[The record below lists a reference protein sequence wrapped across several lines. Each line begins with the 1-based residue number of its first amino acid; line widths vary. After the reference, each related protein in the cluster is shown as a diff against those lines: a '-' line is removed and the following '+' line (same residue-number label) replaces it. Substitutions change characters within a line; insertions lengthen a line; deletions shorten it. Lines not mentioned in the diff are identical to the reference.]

1 MKYSYRDQIDILSSI
16 RINDGEKKSLDCPFC
31 GGRKKFGIVKQDGK
45 LLWNCFRSSCGVK
58 GSYNAGRGASGV
70 KAYLRGK
77 ETKAVYYNSL
87 PSIVSS
93 IDHHK
98 EALSYIESVNS
109 LEAYRDGLIKIKY
122 APRDNRVL
130 FYTEDGRGAV
140 GRALDGRTP
149 KWYTYGDTSKGI
161 KVGQGI
167 PILVEDAPSACSV
180 ARLEGYCG
188 YALLGTRITPSIKAH
203 LRHFDEVII
212 ILDKDANSKAVS
224 LSRSIQSITK
234 ATVRFTTKDLKW
246 LSVRKILGVI
256 Q

>member
-31 GGRKKFGIVKQDGK
+31 GGRKKFGILKQDGK

-98 EALSYIESVNS
+98 EALAYVESVNS
-109 LEAYRDGLIKIKY
+109 LEAYRDGLIKVKY

-130 FYTEDGRGAV
+130 FYTDDGKGAV

-161 KVGQGI
+161 QVGQGI

-180 ARLEGYCG
+180 ARVEGYSG
-188 YALLGTRITPSIKAH
+188 YALLGTRITPSIKAQ